1 MATIII
7 SQVDNNKENMSNTIN
22 DQLLIYN
29 LNHLESEMRFNMM
42 LGKLSRENFKILY
55 ANIVKI
61 YDASFRYGFDEN
73 AQLYRSTILDVLN
86 DCCHICFYYS
96 GIIASSSRTCSDT
109 IASTFSRKALGVTF
123 LRITV
128 K

>member
-1 MATIII
+1 MTTIII

-61 YDASFRYGFDEN
+61 YDASFGYGFDKN
-73 AQLYRSTILDVLN
+73 AELYKSTILDVLVDLTGKIDLHKTN
-86 DCCHICFYYS
+86 ACREQTIQSIYDVIFEFY
-96 GIIASSSRTCSDT
+96 
-109 IASTFSRKALGVTF
+109 KQVN
-123 LRITV
+123 LRLYC
-128 K
+128 

>member
-7 SQVDNNKENMSNTIN
+7 SQADNKENMSNTIN

-55 ANIVKI
+55 ASIVKI

-73 AQLYRSTILDVLN
+73 AQLYRSTILDVLVDLTGKIDLHKTN
-86 DCCHICFYYS
+86 ACREQTIQSIYDVIFEFYKQVNWCLY
-96 GIIASSSRTCSDT
+96 C
-109 IASTFSRKALGVTF
+109 
-123 LRITV
+123 
-128 K
+128 

>member
-7 SQVDNNKENMSNTIN
+7 SRVDNNKENMHNTIN
-22 DQLLIYN
+22 DQLLIYD

-61 YDASFRYGFDEN
+61 YDASFRYSFDEN
-73 AQLYRSTILDVLN
+73 AQLYRSAILDVLDDLAGN
-86 DCCHICFYYS
+86 IDLHKTNACREQTLHAI
-96 GIIASSSRTCSDT
+96 
-109 IASTFSRKALGVTF
+109 
-123 LRITV
+123 
-128 K
+128 

>member
-1 MATIII
+1 MTTIII

-61 YDASFRYGFDEN
+61 YDASFGYGFDKHAE
-73 AQLYRSTILDVLN
+73 LYKSTILDVLVDLTGKIDLHKTN
-86 DCCHICFYYS
+86 VCREQTIQSIYDAIFEFYKQINWRLY
-96 GIIASSSRTCSDT
+96 C
-109 IASTFSRKALGVTF
+109 
-123 LRITV
+123 
-128 K
+128 

>member
-7 SQVDNNKENMSNTIN
+7 SQADNNKENMSNTIN

-42 LGKLSRENFKILY
+42 LGKLSRKDFKILY

-61 YDASFRYGFDEN
+61 YDASFGYGFDEN
-73 AQLYRSTILDVLN
+73 AQLYRSTILDVLV
-86 DCCHICFYYS
+86 DLT
-96 GIIASSSRTCSDT
+96 GIIDLRKTNACREQT
-109 IASTFSRKALGVTF
+109 IQSIYDVIFEFYKQVF
-123 LRITV
+123 I
-128 K
+128 KFI

>member
-42 LGKLSRENFKILY
+42 LGKLSREDFKILY

-61 YDASFRYGFDEN
+61 YDASFGYGFDEN

-86 DCCHICFYYS
+86 DLAGNIDLRKTNACREQTIHSIYDVILEFYKQVNWCLY
-96 GIIASSSRTCSDT
+96 C
-109 IASTFSRKALGVTF
+109 
-123 LRITV
+123 
-128 K
+128 

>member
-22 DQLLIYN
+22 DQLLIYY

-55 ANIVKI
+55 TNIVKI
-61 YDASFRYGFDEN
+61 YDASFRHEFDKN
-73 AQLYRSTILDVLN
+73 AQIYRSTILDVLDDLAGN
-86 DCCHICFYYS
+86 IGLHKTNTCREQTIHSIYDVILEFYKQVDWCLY
-96 GIIASSSRTCSDT
+96 C
-109 IASTFSRKALGVTF
+109 
-123 LRITV
+123 
-128 K
+128 

>member
-22 DQLLIYN
+22 DQLLIYY

-55 ANIVKI
+55 TNIVKI
-61 YDASFRYGFDEN
+61 YDASFRHEFDEN
-73 AQLYRSTILDVLN
+73 AQIYRSTILDVLDDLAGN
-86 DCCHICFYYS
+86 IGLHKTNACCEQTIHSIYDVILEFYKQVDWCLY
-96 GIIASSSRTCSDT
+96 C
-109 IASTFSRKALGVTF
+109 
-123 LRITV
+123 
-128 K
+128 

>member
-7 SQVDNNKENMSNTIN
+7 SQADNNKENMSNTIN

-61 YDASFRYGFDEN
+61 YDASFGYGFDEN
-73 AQLYRSTILDVLN
+73 AQLYRSTILDVLVDLTGKIDLHKTN
-86 DCCHICFYYS
+86 VCREQTIQSIYDVIFEFYKQVNWYLY
-96 GIIASSSRTCSDT
+96 C
-109 IASTFSRKALGVTF
+109 
-123 LRITV
+123 
-128 K
+128 

>member
-7 SQVDNNKENMSNTIN
+7 SQVDNKENMSNTIN

-42 LGKLSRENFKILY
+42 LGKLSREDFKILY

-61 YDASFRYGFDEN
+61 YDASFGYGFDEN

-86 DCCHICFYYS
+86 DLDDNIDLCKTNACREQTIHSIYDVIFEFYKQVF
-96 GIIASSSRTCSDT
+96 C
-109 IASTFSRKALGVTF
+109 
-123 LRITV
+123 
-128 K
+128 

>member
-22 DQLLIYN
+22 DQLLIYY

-55 ANIVKI
+55 TNIVKI
-61 YDASFRYGFDEN
+61 YDASFRHEFDEN
-73 AQLYRSTILDVLN
+73 AQIYRSTILDVLDDLAGN
-86 DCCHICFYYS
+86 IGLHKTNTCREQTIHSIYDVILEFYKQVDWCLY
-96 GIIASSSRTCSDT
+96 C
-109 IASTFSRKALGVTF
+109 
-123 LRITV
+123 
-128 K
+128 

>member
-7 SQVDNNKENMSNTIN
+7 SQADNNKENMHNTIN
-22 DQLLIYN
+22 DQLLIYD

-73 AQLYRSTILDVLN
+73 AQLYRSAILDVLN
-86 DCCHICFYYS
+86 DLAGNIDLHKTNACREQTIHSIYDVILEFYKQVNWCLY
-96 GIIASSSRTCSDT
+96 C
-109 IASTFSRKALGVTF
+109 
-123 LRITV
+123 
-128 K
+128 

>member
-7 SQVDNNKENMSNTIN
+7 SQVDNKENMSNTIN

-42 LGKLSRENFKILY
+42 LGKLSREDFKILY

-61 YDASFRYGFDEN
+61 YDASFGYGFDED
-73 AQLYRSTILDVLN
+73 AQLYRSTILDVLVDLTGKIDLRKTN
-86 DCCHICFYYS
+86 ACREQTIQSIYDVIFEFYKQV
-96 GIIASSSRTCSDT
+96 
-109 IASTFSRKALGVTF
+109 F
-123 LRITV
+123 V
-128 K
+128 KFI

>member
-22 DQLLIYN
+22 DQLLIYY

-55 ANIVKI
+55 TNIVKI
-61 YDASFRYGFDEN
+61 YDASFRHEFDEN
-73 AQLYRSTILDVLN
+73 AQIYRSTILDVLDDLAGN
-86 DCCHICFYYS
+86 IGLHKTNACREQTIHSIYDVILEFYKQVDWCLY
-96 GIIASSSRTCSDT
+96 C
-109 IASTFSRKALGVTF
+109 
-123 LRITV
+123 
-128 K
+128 